1 MRNNHVNKA
10 AFRVAKKNWA
20 LLLMLAFVIA
30 GVVFT
35 SLIPPQILKRIVDE
49 NLVPKTE
56 DGLMNLALMYL
67 GIVGTIAIFDF
78 LKAALLTVIGQKIS
92 KEIRLT
98 MMRKAERINA
108 LYFSKNG
115 TGNVVSRFTND
126 VEAINSTFTTGIIGL
141 LIDCLKIGG
150 IIVSVFLFNQTL
162 GLIALA
168 MLPIIFLI
176 TRFVQKRTLQAQIQN
191 RIQVGKVNNH
201 ISESLKNVLMIKS
214 GSKEAYMENKYTGL
228 LKQNFDTLEKVNF
241 FDSIFPPI
249 IQVTRALAITLVVVL
264 AIPDLNFIGITIG
277 MVAASVELISDLF
290 APIENFGTELQGIQ
304 QSVSGIQRVNAFCD
318 EEEEFPKQTDLKAED
333 IIPDRLAVSLAFND
347 VSFNY
352 EEGSEIL
359 SQVNLNIKPQE
370 KVTFVGRT
378 GVGKT
383 TLFKL
388 CMGLLKPFEGSI
400 TINGI
405 DVCLIP
411 NSEKRKL
418 FGYVDQNFRL
428 IKGTIGEQI
437 SMQDENISID
447 QIRQALDFVGMLE
460 FVDSLEKGLDT
471 KAVGEGL
478 FSQGQK
484 QLLAIAR
491 AIVTDP
497 AILLLDEITANL
509 DSITESQIVSVLQ
522 KAGKSHTILS
532 ISHRLSSMMACD
544 TIVILENGR
553 IRNSGSPELLIKN
566 DEWYQKFT
574 ALENMSRS

>member
-1 MRNNHVNKA
+1 MRYNHVSRA
-10 AFRVAKKNWA
+10 ALRVSKKNWL
-20 LLLMLAFVIA
+20 LLLMLAIVIA
-30 GVVFT
+30 GVVLT
-35 SLIPPQILKRIVDE
+35 SLIPPQILKRIVDD
-49 NLVPKTE
+49 NLVPKTP
-56 DGLMNLALMYL
+56 DGLMNLALLYL
-67 GIVGTIAIFDF
+67 GTVGLIAVFDF
-78 LKAALLTVIGQKIS
+78 LKAALLTVIGQKVS

-141 LIDCLKIGG
+141 LIDCLKIIG
-150 IIVSVFLFNQTL
+150 IVVSVFVFNQTL

-168 MLPIIFLI
+168 LLPIIFLI

-214 GSKEAYMENKYTGL
+214 GSKEAYMERKYTRY
-228 LKQNFDTLEKVNF
+228 LKQNFNTLEKVNF

-249 IQVTRALAITLVVVL
+249 IQITRALAITLIVVL

-290 APIENFGTELQGIQ
+290 APIENFGTELQNIQ

-318 EEEEFPKQTDLKAED
+318 EEEEAPKQIELKAED
-333 IIPDRLAVSLAFND
+333 IIHDRQKVSLKFND

-359 SQVNLNIKPQE
+359 SHVDLNIQPQE

-400 TINGI
+400 TINDV

-411 NSEKRKL
+411 NSEKRKI

-428 IKGTIGEQI
+428 IRGTIGEQI
-437 SMQDENISID
+437 SMQEEGISKER
-447 QIRQALDFVGMLE
+447 IRQALDFVGMLE

-471 KAVGEGL
+471 PVKGEAL

-491 AIVTDP
+491 AVVTDP

-509 DSITESQIVSVLQ
+509 DSITENKIVSVLQ
-522 KAGKSHTILS
+522 KAGETHTILS

-544 TIVILENGR
+544 TVVILENGR
-553 IRNSGSPELLIKN
+553 VRNSGSPEMLLKN

-574 ALENMSRS
+574 ALENLNRS